1 MKPFTPP
8 PLKIVVQKLD
18 GVDNRP
24 FNHLLTPED
33 IRKDSCYQML
43 ARRNAVLER
52 RERQTVYMV
61 LLAALIVTALNAFVI
76 TPVAHKLDYGFIGA
90 SWEWFGKPKA
100 SESVSHSATKIST
113 PVAPMQPG
121 AVLAQIPASAP
132 APAPAS
138 ATVQPHPE
146 QQPPQS
152 DAANQL
158 AAALRALID
167 QQAPKVQPAQ
177 PQVKPTPGV
186 KPITVIPSIDPA
198 KGITTAAPVQATAKP
213 TAPVQESAP
222 VKPVTPLSIIDFLGT
237 NTAVLLSSDGGQSMR
252 TYRVGDALPS
262 GEVVK
267 VIDSVNGSI
276 TTTQRT
282 VKR

>member
-1 MKPFTPP
+1 MQPFTPP

-24 FNHLLTPED
+24 FNHLLTPEE

-61 LLAALIVTALNAFVI
+61 LLAAIIVTALNAFVI
-76 TPVAHKLDYGFIGA
+76 TPAALKLDYGFIGA
-90 SWEWFGKPKA
+90 PWEWFGKPKA
-100 SESVSHSATKIST
+100 PESISHAVPKDA
-113 PVAPMQPG
+113 PLVAPVQPA
-121 AVLAQIPASAP
+121 AVFAQTPASAS
-132 APAPAS
+132 AVAPAS
-138 ATVQPHPE
+138 AALQTQPE
-146 QQPPQS
+146 QQPPQT

-158 AAALRALID
+158 AAALKALID
-167 QQAPKVQPAQ
+167 QQAPKAQPAQ
-177 PQVKPTPGV
+177 PQVKSPSGV
-186 KPITVIPSIDPA
+186 KPITLIPGIEPA
-198 KGITTAAPVQATAKP
+198 KSTPAVAAVQSAAKP
-213 TAPVQESAP
+213 TVPVQESAP
-222 VKPVTPLSIIDFLGT
+222 IKPVTPLSIIDFLGT
-237 NTAVLLSSDGGQSMR
+237 NTAVLLSSDGGQTMR

-267 VIDSVNGSI
+267 AIDSVSGSI

-282 VKR
+282 IKR